1 MFRIRLRIILM
12 PILDMELLHNNLKLV
27 LLSSYIELSSH
38 FGQNAVSFQLAT
50 AFVLNAVIKN
60 AQRIHQSQNED
71 EAKGN
76 KNNCIVLRS
85 FNYYFW
91 KDV

>member
-50 AFVLNAVIKN
+50 AFVLIFDRYRSISREINVDAFI
-60 AQRIHQSQNED
+60 AIHF
-71 EAKGN
+71 
-76 KNNCIVLRS
+76 I
-85 FNYYFW
+85 FIIIP
-91 KDV
+91 